1 MWTQGSHMDG
11 ISETAQMEAVTKDS
25 SGKNKPV
32 LREKRPMASRSMSTA
47 SMESGRSAASS
58 NAVHRR

>member
-1 MWTQGSHMDG
+1 MDG